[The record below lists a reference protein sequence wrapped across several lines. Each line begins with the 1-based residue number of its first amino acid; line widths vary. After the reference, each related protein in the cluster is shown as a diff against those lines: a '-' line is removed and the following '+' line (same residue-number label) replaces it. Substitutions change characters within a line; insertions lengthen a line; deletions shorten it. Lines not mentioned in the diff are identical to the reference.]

1 MPAAISELES
11 LLRARKLDHTLAHLA
26 PDPRLQASGDVIR
39 WSVPTGVPALDER
52 LAGGLPRGQLSEI
65 VGPRSSGR
73 LALAVSAMAAATARG
88 EAVAL
93 VDPLDMFDPVSAA
106 ASGIDFQRVLWV
118 RGDACG
124 SSRVSLSCEY
134 GTLQKALDRGI
145 KALNIILQ
153 AGGFGLVV
161 IDLAEVASQA
171 IGRLPYTTWLRLSS
185 RDRRQRHRVS
195 AAGKRAHRA
204 ECEGRQRAVEQA
216 QSPEPEA
223 WSPVHRSRGSV
234 ESDGGRSPC
243 LRASICRRLL
253 RAAGCRLPA
262 PRWGCELQ
270 LSGRQLAARSW
281 QLWRRSRAI
290 FRRGSRRTAIAP

>member
-26 PDPRLQASGDVIR
+26 PDPRLQASADVIR
-39 WSVPTGVPALDER
+39 WAVPTGVPALDER

-93 VDPLDMFDPVSAA
+93 VDPLDMFDPVSAS

-134 GTLQKALDRGI
+134 GTLQKAVDRGI

-171 IGRLPYTTWLRLSS
+171 IGRLPYTTWLRLA
-185 RDRRQRHRVS
+185 RVIEGSDTACLLLGS
-195 AAGKRAHRA
+195 AAIAKSARGASVRLDGKDAR
-204 ECEGRQRAVEQA
+204 V
-216 QSPEPEA
+216 
-223 WSPVHRSRGSV
+223 VRSQVTENERHVCVPLS
-234 ESDGGRSPC
+234 
-243 LRASICRRLL
+243 
-253 RAAGCRLPA
+253 AAAC
-262 PRWGCELQ
+262 
-270 LSGRQLAARSW
+270 
-281 QLWRRSRAI
+281 
-290 FRRGSRRTAIAP
+290 